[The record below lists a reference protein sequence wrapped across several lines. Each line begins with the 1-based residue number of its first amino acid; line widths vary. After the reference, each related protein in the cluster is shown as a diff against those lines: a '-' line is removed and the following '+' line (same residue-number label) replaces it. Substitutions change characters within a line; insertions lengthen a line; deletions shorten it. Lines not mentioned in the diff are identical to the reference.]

1 MASLRK
7 HLWWLALF
15 FYSTAGVRAQMPS
28 EAQLW
33 LFQLVNQWPTNASLD
48 SLEARIRK
56 SPTGKSQEVL
66 DQLLVQLF
74 AAHLQGLKTN
84 EYRPAIANMY
94 QSLVAFEKNKHTG
107 LQCMSLYQIA
117 RFNNETGHF
126 YQSALGLK
134 EAGELARALEWVPM
148 LVLIN
153 LEFARLYDKV
163 NRNPDAIRFYVRAFR
178 NGLKS
183 KSEPYTAQA
192 ALALGRLYNQNSQ
205 SDSARYY
212 LKHAHQYYSSIQWIS
227 QVNACLIEESVAY
240 LQEHGSLEKFS
251 ALKDLQ
257 HQMTTEKDDLV
268 QIRYRWFLG
277 YHELKLG
284 HPREA
289 RHHFESAIQYSID
302 KKIKSQEL
310 LCRAAIADVYYHQQ
324 MHKEAF
330 EYLKSIGHV
339 NMMPELWSKS
349 SLADDITQNAEI
361 VIRDQEIQHLKIQNS
376 LKQEVIQ
383 NELKLKQALSREN
396 TLIQAQLQKDH
407 LIHAALQR
415 EQDLQSGQLKQE
427 IILKNSLTA
436 QNALMESNLLAER
449 KMKWVLGILLALGI
463 LLTSLIGWLYRLQRR
478 KSATISKLVQDLEY
492 VNKEVHHRV
501 KNNLQVISSLLDL
514 QTQHVQ
520 DDQLRAVIQES
531 KQRVQSMA
539 FIHQNL
545 YENED
550 AREVDIQRYLKHL
563 GEHLLAAYGKTTTS
577 VTVDYEVAPIKL
589 HMDTVIPIGL
599 IVNELVTNALKY
611 AFQVGQHGHIVIGL
625 NQEGSGLRL
634 FVRDNGK
641 GLGHDWMDRTSN
653 TFGYRIIKTFAQKL
667 KATMHIQQETGT
679 DIQLLI
685 HKFKTL

>member
-1 MASLRK
+1 
-7 HLWWLALF
+7 
-15 FYSTAGVRAQMPS
+15 MPS
-28 EAQLW
+28 EAQVQ
-33 LFQLVNQWPTNASLD
+33 LFQLVNQWPANASLD

-56 SPTGKSQEVL
+56 STPGKSQEVL
-66 DQLLVQLF
+66 DQTLIQLF
-74 AAHLQGLKTN
+74 IAQLQGLRSN
-84 EYRPAIANMY
+84 EYRPAITNMY
-94 QSLVAFEKNKHTG
+94 QSLVVFEKNKHTG
-107 LQCMSLYQIA
+107 LQCMSQYEIA

-134 EAGELARALEWVPM
+134 EAGELARALEWVQM

-183 KSEPYTAQA
+183 NSEAQTAQA

-205 SDSARYY
+205 GDSARHYLAYAQKYY
-212 LKHAHQYYSSIQWIS
+212 TNRKIMP
-227 QVNACLIEESVAY
+227 QVNACLIEEGVAH
-240 LQEHGSLEKFS
+240 LQENGSLEKFS
-251 ALKDLQ
+251 AFKYLQ
-257 HQMTTEKDDLV
+257 EQMNIEKDDLV

-277 YHELKLG
+277 YYELKMG
-284 HPREA
+284 HPKEA
-289 RHHFESAIQYSID
+289 RNHFESAIQYSID

-349 SLADDITQNAEI
+349 SLADDITKNSEI
-361 VIRDQEIQHLKIQNS
+361 VIRDQEIQHLKIQNQ

-383 NELKLKQALSREN
+383 NELQLKQSLSREN
-396 TLIQAQLQKDH
+396 VLIQAQLEKDH
-407 LIHAALQR
+407 LIHTALQR
-415 EQDLQSGQLKQE
+415 EQVWQSEQLQQE
-427 IILKNSLTA
+427 KALSNSLTT
-436 QNALMESNLLAER
+436 QNELMESNLLAER
-449 KMKWVLGILLALGI
+449 KMKWILGVLLALGLVFGGI
-463 LLTSLIGWLYRLQRR
+463 IGWMYRLQRK
-478 KSATISKLVQDLEY
+478 KSATITKLVQDLEY

-514 QTQHVQ
+514 QTMHVH
-520 DDQLRAVIQES
+520 DEQLRAVIQES

-550 AREVDIQRYLKHL
+550 AREVNIQRYLNHL
-563 GEHLLAAYGKTTTS
+563 GDHLMAAYGKTTS
-577 VTVDYEVAPIKL
+577 TVKMEFDVSPLKL

-611 AFQVGQHGHIVIGL
+611 AFQAGQQGHIVIGL
-625 NQEGSGLRL
+625 NQEGNALRL
-634 FVRDNGK
+634 FVRDDGK
-641 GLGHDWMDRTSN
+641 GMGEDWVERTSN
-653 TFGYRIIKTFAQKL
+653 TFGYRIIRTFAQKL
-667 KATMHIQQETGT
+667 KATLHIHHQSGT